1 MEAVEHLAPA
11 VGTVA
16 ACRALGVAR
25 SRVYRARR
33 QTAGAETP
41 ALRSAPARALSA
53 SEQELV
59 REVLNSERF
68 QDWAPRQVYA
78 TLLDEGTY
86 LCSWRT
92 MYRILAA
99 HAEVRARRD
108 QLRHPSYSKPEL
120 LATGPNQ
127 LWSWDITKLKGP
139 ATWTYYYL
147 YVILD
152 VYSRCIVGWM
162 VMERECASLAE
173 ELIAE
178 SCAKQGIAPEQLTL
192 HADRGSA
199 MTSKTVAQL
208 LADLGVTKTHSRPHV
223 SNDNPYSEAQFK
235 TMKYRPGFPEQF
247 GSLVDARSW
256 VRQFVAWY
264 NTEHHHSGLGL
275 LTPGTVHDGKA
286 PAVLAARQQVLER
299 AYTAHPERFVRG
311 APSVGELP
319 AAVWINPPV
328 ASMPAQQG
336 DSSTRPTPAL
346 PATRAASS
354 EQRSASGDL
363 L

>member
-1 MEAVEHLAPA
+1 VIDPPASAPQP
-11 VGTVA
+11 T
-16 ACRALGVAR
+16 
-25 SRVYRARR
+25 
-33 QTAGAETP
+33 
-41 ALRSAPARALSA
+41 PARALSVE
-53 SEQELV
+53 EQAYV

-68 QDWAPRQVYA
+68 VDCAPRQVYA

-92 MYRILAA
+92 MYRILQA
-99 HAEVRARRD
+99 HTEVRERRD
-108 QLRHPSYSKPEL
+108 QMRHPTYTKPEL

-152 VYSRCIVGWM
+152 VYSRCVVGWM
-162 VMERECASLAE
+162 VMERETATLAE

-178 SCAKQGIAPEQLTL
+178 SCAKQGIVSMQLTL

-235 TMKYRPGFPEQF
+235 TMKYRPSFPEQF
-247 GSLVDARSW
+247 GSLMDARSW
-256 VRQFVAWY
+256 VRTFVAWY
-264 NTEHHHSGLGL
+264 NTEHRHSGIGL
-275 LTPGTVHDGKA
+275 LTPAVVHEGKA
-286 PAVLAARQQVLER
+286 PEVLSARGQVLEA
-299 AYTAHPERFVRG
+299 AYFAHPERFVGG
-311 APSVGELP
+311 APTPGKLP
-319 AAVWINPPV
+319 VAVWINPPV
-328 ASMPAQQG
+328 ASTQVQQG
-336 DSSTRPTPAL
+336 ESIIAGLAAPT
-346 PATRAASS
+346 AASL
-354 EQRSASGDL
+354 EERTVPGDL
-363 L
+363 P

>member
-1 MEAVEHLAPA
+1 MEAVEALAPVA
-11 VGTVA
+11 GIAA
-16 ACRALGVAR
+16 ACRVLGVAR

-33 QTAGAETP
+33 QTPDAPSP
-41 ALRSAPARALSA
+41 APRPTPARALTA
-53 SEQELV
+53 DEQALV
-59 REVLNSERF
+59 RDVLNSERF
-68 QDWAPRQVYA
+68 QDCAPRQVYA

-99 HAEVRARRD
+99 HAEVRERRD

-139 ATWTYYYL
+139 ATWTSYYL

-173 ELIAE
+173 ELIADT
-178 SCAKQGIAPEQLTL
+178 CAKQGIVPEQLTL

-235 TMKYRPGFPEQF
+235 TLKYRPGFPKQF

-256 VRQFVAWY
+256 MREFVEWY
-264 NTEHHHSGLGL
+264 NHEHCHSGIGL
-275 LTPGTVHDGKA
+275 LTPATVHQGKA
-286 PAVLAARQQVLER
+286 PEVLAARQQVLEV
-299 AYTAHPERFVRG
+299 AYTAHPDRFVHG
-311 APSVGELP
+311 APRPADLP
-319 AAVWINPPV
+319 AAVWINPP
-328 ASMPAQQG
+328 AHSPPQQG
-336 DSSTRPTPAL
+336 APTNRSGLLASQ
-346 PATRAASS
+346 AGSS
-354 EQRSASGDL
+354 EEKINASDL
-363 L
+363 P